1 MKLSEAKKILNKNG
15 YLLSEGLSEPDEH
28 RFQNKLSKHRFGD
41 SYPVFE
47 LYYYDEVTEEE
58 IEFYVGAEF
67 DGEDDVDIE
76 DGIYIDPKKY
86 SQETID
92 RVTPIIQKEIDAKE
106 YNEELYSRLLDY
118 HSY

>member
-15 YLLSEGLSEPDEH
+15 YALNESEPDEPV
-28 RFQNKLSKHRFGD
+28 FQGKLSKHRYGD
-41 SYPVFE
+41 SYPEFE

-67 DGEDDVDIE
+67 YGDDVDIE

-92 RVTPIIQKEIDAKE
+92 RVKPLIQKEIDAKV
-106 YNEELYSRLLDY
+106 YNEELYSKLMDY